1 MSFGGLTI
9 TRKGLTLQA
18 KHMMGE
24 TITFTKIRLGDGEV
38 GALPIGDLNTVVH
51 SVLELNLD
59 RLQPMPDGQIS
70 VGGYMKNSGL
80 ANGFYWREIGLYAND
95 PTLGEILYAYD
106 YTTTPELI
114 PAGGAVVLERRLDL
128 VIQFLQAENVS
139 AVINQSLVYALKSD
153 MESIQSKLSTMEALP
168 TTEGTVPNYTANIPD
183 LLLGVGTR
191 VTVKFHAAANVIST
205 LKINNEAAGGIK
217 KPDGADWTK
226 IKAGVYTLVFDGAN
240 FILQGEGGEYGTAGP
255 AETLSGF
262 TVGTENGVEN
272 GTLALTGDA
281 GAGDVLLNKTF
292 YNTNAKSKGTGTM
305 PNRGSVGTI
314 NLTTEGAEYVI
325 PAGYHNGLGKV
336 KAVISGLIASVIKAG
351 VTVGGIAGTF
361 TADATSTAGQ
371 ILTGK
376 TAYVNGVKITGSMID
391 RRGADYAATV
401 VDGTRIAGRIYMTP
415 STGYYDEL
423 YSIYADDADFL
434 AANIKAGVA
443 IYGLTGTLAYNA
455 PILPITAGDG
465 YTIQDVSN
473 SYYASVG
480 GTGIRLQFTMQVAG
494 SVRLSYVGTSTTSS
508 HAGYNQVYKNDV
520 AYSAQF
526 LDSSNSPVTHT
537 MDIPVAVGDKIQLK
551 LVDGWAGIY
560 GTKLKVASTIATPVR
575 ADMAAVTIS

>member
-205 LKINNEAAGGIK
+205 LKINNETAGGIK

-262 TVGTENGVEN
+262 TVGTENGIEN

-314 NLTTEGAEYVI
+314 NLATEGAEYVI

-336 KAVISGLIASVIKAG
+336 KAVISGLISSVIKAG

-361 TADATSTAGQ
+361 TADANAVGSQ
-371 ILTGK
+371 ILSGAS
-376 TAYVNGVKITGSMID
+376 AYVNGVKIPGTIPSKT
-391 RRGADYAATV
+391 AATITP
-401 VDGTRIAGRIYMTP
+401 GTANQTIA
-415 STGYYDEL
+415 
-423 YSIYADDADFL
+423 
-434 AANIKAGVA
+434 AGQYLSGVQT
-443 IYGLTGTLAYNA
+443 ILGDPNLLSSKILTGTTIFTI
-455 PILPITAGDG
+455 PGTAIDG
-465 YTIQDVSN
+465 AN
-473 SYYASVG
+473 MKKYAS
-480 GTGIRLQFTMQVAG
+480 GTTA
-494 SVRLSYVGTSTTSS
+494 TSS
-508 HAGYNQVYKNDV
+508 GILTVTGLAFTPSVVSIRSYPANVLCGPNFVTYGGKNAIQTNDNQPGNY
-520 AYSAQF
+520 
-526 LDSSNSPVTHT
+526 
-537 MDIPVAVGDKIQLK
+537 
-551 LVDGWAGIY
+551 Y
-560 GTKLKVASTIATPVR
+560 GT
-575 ADMAAVTIS
+575 AVTINAGGFSCNVGGATGVWMAWE